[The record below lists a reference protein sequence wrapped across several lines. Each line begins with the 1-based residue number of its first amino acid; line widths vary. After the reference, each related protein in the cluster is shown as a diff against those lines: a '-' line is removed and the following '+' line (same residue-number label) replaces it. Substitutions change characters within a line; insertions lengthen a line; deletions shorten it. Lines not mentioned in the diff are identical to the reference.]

1 MEGRL
6 PISYSIDPEQ
16 KLVTSR
22 IWGIVTNDEVDE
34 HNRQLR
40 NDPLFD
46 PTYRQLADMTGVTRN
61 TVTTTNVQQTAR
73 DQYFSPGARRA
84 LLVAD
89 DTTFGLCR
97 MYETYAESTGQ
108 ILTVFR
114 DRKQA
119 EDWLGLERGS

>member
-1 MEGRL
+1 M

-40 NDPLFD
+40 NDPRFD

-61 TVTTTNVQQTAR
+61 VVTTTNVQQTAR
-73 DQYFSPGARRA
+73 DQYFAPGTRRA

-97 MYETYAESTGQ
+97 MYETYAESVGQ
-108 ILTVFR
+108 VLTVFR
-114 DRKQA
+114 DRKKA
-119 EDWLGLERGS
+119 EDWLGLQTGQAPAP

>member
-1 MEGRL
+1 M
-6 PISYSIDPEQ
+6 PISYSIDPAQ

-22 IWGIVTNDEVDE
+22 VWGIVTDEEVDE

-46 PTYRQLADMTGVTRN
+46 PTYRQLADMTGVTQN
-61 TVTTTNVQQTAR
+61 KVTFTNVQQTAR
-73 DQYFSPGARRA
+73 DQYFTPGARRA

-97 MYETYAESTGQ
+97 MYEAYAESVGQ
-108 ILTVFR
+108 VLTVFR
-114 DRKQA
+114 DRDKA
-119 EDWLGLERGS
+119 ENWLGLRSDP

>member
-1 MEGRL
+1 L
-6 PISYSIDPEQ
+6 PISYSIDPAQ

-40 NDPLFD
+40 SDPLFD
-46 PTYRQLADMTGVTRN
+46 PNYRQIADMTGVTRN
-61 TVTTTNVQQTAR
+61 MVTFDNVRQTAQ
-73 DQYFSPGARRA
+73 DQYFTPGARRA

-97 MYETYAESTGQ
+97 MFETYAESTGQ
-108 ILTVFR
+108 VLSVFR

-119 EDWLGLERGS
+119 EDWLGLQQDR